1 MFHQR
6 NGLFFERQASG
17 AVRVRVI
24 ETADA
29 REPYADK
36 YADNVVFEQVVEQGE
51 FASVVAAMTPRGE
64 SARTYAAALAL
75 LRGYGLVPEA
85 VVEKRKEGDE
95 KG

>member
-36 YADNVVFEQVVEQGE
+36 YADNVVFEQVVEQG
-51 FASVVAAMTPRGE
+51 
-64 SARTYAAALAL
+64 
-75 LRGYGLVPEA
+75 
-85 VVEKRKEGDE
+85 
-95 KG
+95 